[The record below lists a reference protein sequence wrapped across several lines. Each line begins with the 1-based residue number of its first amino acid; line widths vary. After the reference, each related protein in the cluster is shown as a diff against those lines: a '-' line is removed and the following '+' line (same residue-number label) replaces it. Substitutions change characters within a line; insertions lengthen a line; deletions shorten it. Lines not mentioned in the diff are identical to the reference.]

1 MLLGSLWCR
10 RTQAY
15 MSQKTAHGAAIQTTL
30 HPPACAF
37 DPRQSRYL
45 LLILLMYVLQ
55 IHAGQK
61 ALRGAYRY
69 LSIRNIKVR
78 VAQELQEV
86 WLFLASCQAF
96 GKREA
101 SAEKRVGDQ
110 GSAEARTWRTRV
122 DEEQRR
128 FECFTSSQLTCD
140 HPTSLYFPLAR
151 RRQEIRVTA
160 LATRLFLRHPLSS
173 CQIFKKRHCAIEC
186 EARRHLSTST
196 LYYTTYTQN
205 LRITT
210 D

>member
-128 FECFTSSQLTCD
+128 FECFTSRYLNSPAFGPGHL
-140 HPTSLYFPLAR
+140 TSLPTRSTKAGNPRDCVSDSTLPQTSSELLSDL
-151 RRQEIRVTA
+151 QET
-160 LATRLFLRHPLSS
+160 TLRH
-173 CQIFKKRHCAIEC
+173 
-186 EARRHLSTST
+186 
-196 LYYTTYTQN
+196 
-205 LRITT
+205 
-210 D
+210 